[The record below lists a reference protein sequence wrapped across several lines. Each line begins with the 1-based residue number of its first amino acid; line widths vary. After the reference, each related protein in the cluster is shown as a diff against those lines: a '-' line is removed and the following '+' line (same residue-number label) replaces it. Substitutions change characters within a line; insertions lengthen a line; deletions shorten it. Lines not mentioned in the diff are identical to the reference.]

1 MGVIKGVEVGVE
13 LGIAEGVGLVI
24 GVGVAVGVGPCPCNS
39 NDPTSIRPF
48 TTRSNPA
55 PRWSNNG
62 GGVKFGSPAL
72 IAGLPGNKEWVNVA
86 PPLFCNGPSIGL
98 ANT

>member
-39 NDPTSIRPF
+39 NDPTSIRAVHNAIK
-48 TTRSNPA
+48 SSA
-55 PRWSNNG
+55 ALVKQWRWRK
-62 GGVKFGSPAL
+62 VW
-72 IAGLPGNKEWVNVA
+72 IACVDRGAARK
-86 PPLFCNGPSIGL
+86 
-98 ANT
+98 